1 MIHRMRTAAIGSA
14 GLEAGTNQTCPKARH
29 RVPST
34 IYKAST
40 PPLTSFLTTPIIG
53 SWCTHYS
60 VVLPMGPDNH
70 GYPSCP
76 PCVSTTGLLLTVM
89 MSEAWVPSTLILVS
103 HVSFFISFLP
113 LTHCGGH

>member
-1 MIHRMRTAAIGSA
+1 MIYRMRTAAIGGA

-40 PPLTSFLTTPIIG
+40 PPLTSFLTTPIIE

-76 PCVSTTGLLLTVM
+76 SCDSTTGLLLTVM
-89 MSEAWVPSTLILVS
+89 MSEA
-103 HVSFFISFLP
+103 
-113 LTHCGGH
+113 